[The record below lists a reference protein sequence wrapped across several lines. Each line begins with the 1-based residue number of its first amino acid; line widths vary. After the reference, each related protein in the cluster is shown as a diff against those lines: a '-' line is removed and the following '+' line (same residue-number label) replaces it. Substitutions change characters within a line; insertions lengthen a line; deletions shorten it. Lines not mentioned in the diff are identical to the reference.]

1 MPTHPLPPLS
11 LYIHIPWCIKKCP
24 YCDFNSH
31 TAGSNIPEQ
40 AYLNTLLKDLDQ
52 DLKYVQ
58 GRAIKS
64 IFIGGGTPS
73 LFSPQGFAFL
83 LTAINDKLELL
94 PNAEITLEANPGA
107 VEQQSFSGFLTAGI
121 NRLSIG
127 VQSFSN
133 QKLHS
138 LGRIHSAAEATK
150 AMVSAKKAGFKQI
163 NLDLM
168 FGLPEQNLAEALND
182 LQQAVDLGPQH
193 ISWYQLTL
201 EPNTVFYNTPPPL
214 PDDERIED
222 MQTKGLEFLSR
233 HGYQRYEVSAY
244 ATDNNVSKHNLNY
257 WRFGDYIGIG
267 AGAHSKI
274 TQPIQGAK
282 AENFAIER
290 CWKTRM
296 PTDYLS
302 LDKGFLAGS
311 HLIPADEL
319 PLEFMMNALRLSKG
333 FKPDL
338 FAQHTGRKLSCIAK
352 NLEQARLKGLLIQSD
367 STIKATELGY
377 RYLNDLLQLFM

>member
-1 MPTHPLPPLS
+1 MSNRPLPPLS

-31 TAGSNIPEQ
+31 TAGANIPEK
-40 AYLNTLLKDLDQ
+40 AYLNALLEDLDQ

-73 LFSPQGFAFL
+73 LFSPQGFAYL
-83 LTAINDKLELL
+83 LKAINDKLELQ

-107 VEQQSFSGFLTAGI
+107 VEQQSFAGFLEAGI

-133 QKLHS
+133 QKLRS

-150 AMVSAKKAGFKQI
+150 ATDSAKKAGFKQI

-168 FGLPEQNLAEALND
+168 FGLPDQNLTEALND
-182 LQQAVDLGPQH
+182 LQQAVDLSPQH

-201 EPNTVFYNTPPPL
+201 EPNTVFYNTPPAL
-214 PDDERIED
+214 PDDERIVD

-244 ATDNNVSKHNLNY
+244 ATDNNASKHNLNY

-274 TQPIQGAK
+274 TQPMPGST

-290 CWKTRM
+290 YWKTRM

-302 LDKGFLAGS
+302 LDKEFLAGS
-311 HLIPADEL
+311 NLIPANEL
-319 PLEFMMNALRLSKG
+319 AIEFMMNALRLSKG
-333 FKPDL
+333 FKRDL
-338 FAQHTGRKLSCIAK
+338 FEQRTGRKLKCIAK
-352 NLEQARLKGLLIQSD
+352 NLEQAKLKGLLSQSD
-367 STIKATELGY
+367 STIKATDLGY